1 MTLSL
6 PVTILSGSSISNSVI
21 QLFLQTVFAWS
32 TNLCSYTQN
41 IPFCSHKLS
50 IRCLYFSNLRLHND
64 LILLASPLSSLTNDR
79 ILMMTTTIPLSRRP
93 AEWGYLVW
101 KSRPIFVVSFYPITR
116 LNSLI
121 ITEGW
126 VIYNIYIEE
135 SCVACK
141 DAVMQIEEAL
151 INNRFRAQKL
161 PEICHSN

>member
-1 MTLSL
+1 MRTINVSL
-6 PVTILSGSSISNSVI
+6 LRTPAGRAGTHLRVGESG
-21 QLFLQTVFAWS
+21 
-32 TNLCSYTQN
+32 
-41 IPFCSHKLS
+41 
-50 IRCLYFSNLRLHND
+50 
-64 LILLASPLSSLTNDR
+64 
-79 ILMMTTTIPLSRRP
+79 
-93 AEWGYLVW
+93 
-101 KSRPIFVVSFYPITR
+101 PIYVVSFYPITR

-135 SCVACK
+135 SFVACK